1 MTRQRLRAAGIAPAQ
16 RPKAKA
22 VNAQRW
28 SGAGY
33 ELGTLEPPHAMRA
46 DGLLRLQRSYGNS
59 ATTALLTHRDPHPL
73 TGFVV
78 QRQPKAPPSGIDQAG
93 KALRDFEAWADDE
106 KKRQNVVDQAAVVGL
121 DPKQAAS
128 VQAAAVKIAAFI
140 PTMQGAAAKAD
151 PSIASLKT
159 AVSLAK
165 KAKPLV
171 QSGNRADQLEG
182 DHLSNQSRDAVTKAI
197 GLVAKIDSGV
207 DVKVLTKNLKAI
219 ESALQN
225 NGSLADVIKYL
236 NSSISDLQKVR
247 TEAAKRATS
256 AQRVEVLL
264 RAFLALNNP
273 AFKAVPTAKEIAD
286 VKALLAGGLG
296 EEFGDVFG
304 AAVDYQFF
312 VDFAN
317 SWGRRSRPAR
327 RWRRRPGG
335 RRR

>member
-1 MTRQRLRAAGIAPAQ
+1 MSARRSPGTER
-16 RPKAKA
+16 
-22 VNAQRW
+22 
-28 SGAGY
+28 
-33 ELGTLEPPHAMRA
+33 ELDPREPPHAMRPA
-46 DGLLRLQRSYGNS
+46 GLLHLQRTYGNT

-73 TGFVV
+73 TGFIV

-106 KKRQNVVDQAAVVGL
+106 KTRQKVVDQAAVVGL

-140 PTMQGAAAKAD
+140 PTLQGAAAKAD
-151 PSIASLKT
+151 PSIAALKA
-159 AVSLAK
+159 AVALAA

-171 QSGNRADQLEG
+171 LSGDRADQLEG
-182 DHLSNQSRDAVTKAI
+182 GHFRNQSREAVTKAI
-197 GLVAKIDSGV
+197 GLVAKIDTGI
-207 DVKVLTKNLKAI
+207 DVKGLTKNLKAI
-219 ESALQN
+219 ESALQGS
-225 NGSLADVIKYL
+225 GSLAEVIKYL
-236 NSSISDLQKVR
+236 NTSISELQKVR

-256 AQRVEVLL
+256 AQRVELLL

-273 AFKAVPTAKEIAD
+273 AFKAAPTAKEIAG
-286 VKALLAGGLG
+286 VKSLLAGGLG

-317 SWGRRSRPAR
+317 SWGAQIGAR
-327 RWRRRPGG
+327 EEMAAATG
-335 RRR
+335 RAAPVIPSQTDAQT